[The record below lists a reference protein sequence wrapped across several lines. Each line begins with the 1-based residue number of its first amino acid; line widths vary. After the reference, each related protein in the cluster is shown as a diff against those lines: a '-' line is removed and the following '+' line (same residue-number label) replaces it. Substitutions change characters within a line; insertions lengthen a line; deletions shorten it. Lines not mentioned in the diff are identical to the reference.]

1 MILMIWILYPFSL
14 PGEIWKPV
22 ENFEGS
28 FSVSNLGRV
37 LSHKRLVPPT
47 GPHQKTKT
55 VRTRVLKNLLG
66 NKGYYRVQISG
77 RKYLVH
83 RLVAQAF
90 VHNPEKEKYNV
101 VNHLDGNKIN
111 NLPSNLEWVSHKL
124 NNEHAFQTFL
134 IGSNMPVVCENL
146 NTREKIFFISK
157 SRLIKALSIG
167 DRTLEKCLNSK
178 KTWKNYKFR
187 YATEREK
194 KNYTKRFLNDNKKVR
209 KKLSKLR

>member
-101 VNHLDGNKIN
+101 VNHLDGNKN
-111 NLPSNLEWVSHKL
+111 
-124 NNEHAFQTFL
+124 
-134 IGSNMPVVCENL
+134 
-146 NTREKIFFISK
+146 
-157 SRLIKALSIG
+157 
-167 DRTLEKCLNSK
+167 
-178 KTWKNYKFR
+178 
-187 YATEREK
+187 
-194 KNYTKRFLNDNKKVR
+194 
-209 KKLSKLR
+209 